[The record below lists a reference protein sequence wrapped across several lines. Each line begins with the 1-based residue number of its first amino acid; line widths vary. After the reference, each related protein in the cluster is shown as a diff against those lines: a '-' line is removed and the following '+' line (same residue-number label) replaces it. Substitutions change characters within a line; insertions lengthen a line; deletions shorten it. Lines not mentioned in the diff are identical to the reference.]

1 MGLRSAATIVLAL
14 FLSMAGPLYAAPSD
28 DPAWKDLGEA
38 ERQILAPLQDQW
50 SKFDPV
56 HKRKWVAIAKAQPK
70 MTLYQQWQLKNRIQ
84 EWAKLSPEQR
94 DAARARFKEFE
105 QLPPDRQDS
114 VRQQYEIKKMA
125 DPPETAPVT
134 NR

>member
-1 MGLRSAATIVLAL
+1 MAVRLAAVILAL
-14 FLSMAGPLYAAPSD
+14 LLLSSGPAAWASPE

-38 ERQILAPLQDQW
+38 ERQVLAPLKDEW
-50 SKFDPV
+50 PKFDPV
-56 HKRKWVAIAKAQPK
+56 HKRKWVSIAKEQP
-70 MTLYQQWQLKNRIQ
+70 TLSLYQQWQLKNRIR
-84 EWAKLSPEQR
+84 EWAKLSPDQR
-94 DAARARFKEFE
+94 EAARARYKDFE
-105 QLPPDRQDS
+105 QVPPERQEK